1 MIIHGVELDFHLHDK
16 DKADMKERYFDALEK
31 MKGVKGEMPEG
42 TEQEQSKYLCDRI
55 KGLFDTVF
63 GEGTGIAVCGTD
75 NDLLAHLEAYDQLVS
90 EQIRQQNQY
99 AAIMN
104 RMKEM
109 RKAVKK

>member
-1 MIIHGVELDFHLHDK
+1 MIIHGVELDFHLYDK
-16 DKADMKERYFDALEK
+16 DKADVKEQYFEALEK

-42 TEQEQSKYLCDRI
+42 TEQEQNKYLCDRI

-99 AAIMN
+99 AAIMK
-104 RMKEM
+104 RMKDM
-109 RKAVKK
+109 RKAVK